1 MDVTEPQWHAGRKT
15 KLCDY
20 LEHVLTFM
28 WHHPVGEACACPMKH
43 TPALRLR
50 TRRTDKGITEATS
63 LIAKCQLQAMAPQQ
77 WPEEPSCSHQLQ
89 LCQHGCSHDTLGQK
103 GKLPTHSKAGL
114 QPSQS
119 LQVKTCGTAAPF
131 LSGLNTN
138 VSHH

>member
-89 LCQHGCSHDTLGQK
+89 LCQHDALT
-103 GKLPTHSKAGL
+103 THWVKKESCPHTVRLDYSRPKAY
-114 QPSQS
+114 
-119 LQVKTCGTAAPF
+119 K
-131 LSGLNTN
+131 
-138 VSHH
+138 